1 MIRVDLC
8 WFLHSGNFLI
18 VSWWFHSSPMVSFP
32 VWILLML
39 TAWEPDSLW
48 QPANTTSPL
57 STPFVRLA
65 FDTPPDPDF
74 AVRLRNRVKSLKI
87 DQPDQLTK
95 DGGHR
100 WKFTWGVAENSLLSS
115 YDASKWITMVWNQS
129 GESFW
134 IILHLVSCLYVEFKV
149 SFGRE
154 LTSFLSY
161 VLICL
166 HSGVLLAVIFWQL
179 RWVPTIWSHGYIYLK
194 LWVTIIMQHLLYDS
208 MYVCCSYTFYSLT
221 LFSRRIDY
229 TNWPE
234 PFSSVE
240 WCNLRSCIRP
250 SLACLLTAWLCYCCS
265 DSVRTLRWL
274 SRSLFLSIDQFPE
287 YCPISYVLFHHFLII
302 QWGHSNPDLSNT
314 DATLIR
320 TISPETNPHNAF
332 LTL

>member
-1 MIRVDLC
+1 MLPNRFPPSDGVQSHFGSFRSSPVECSSNTARTRIRHLLYH
-8 WFLHSGNFLI
+8 LHSFD
-18 VSWWFHSSPMVSFP
+18 W
-32 VWILLML
+32 
-39 TAWEPDSLW
+39 
-48 QPANTTSPL
+48 
-57 STPFVRLA
+57 R

-179 RWVPTIWSHGYIYLK
+179 RWVPTLPPAK
-194 LWVTIIMQHLLYDS
+194 IMFPWKH
-208 MYVCCSYTFYSLT
+208 
-221 LFSRRIDY
+221 
-229 TNWPE
+229 
-234 PFSSVE
+234 
-240 WCNLRSCIRP
+240 NL
-250 SLACLLTAWLCYCCS
+250 
-265 DSVRTLRWL
+265 
-274 SRSLFLSIDQFPE
+274 
-287 YCPISYVLFHHFLII
+287 
-302 QWGHSNPDLSNT
+302 
-314 DATLIR
+314 
-320 TISPETNPHNAF
+320 
-332 LTL
+332 